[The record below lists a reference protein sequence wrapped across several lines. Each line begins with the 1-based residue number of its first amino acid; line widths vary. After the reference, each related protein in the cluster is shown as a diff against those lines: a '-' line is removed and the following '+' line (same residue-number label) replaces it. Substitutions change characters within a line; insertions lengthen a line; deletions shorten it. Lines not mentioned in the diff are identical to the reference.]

1 MTTPSTKVLGSIK
14 PLPLFWKLT
23 IGLAAALLCWGA
35 FVLITHLVNKFN
47 SSMGTTQSHTR

>member
-14 PLPLFWKLT
+14 PLPLHWKLA

-47 SSMGTTQSHTR
+47 SSMGITQSHTR